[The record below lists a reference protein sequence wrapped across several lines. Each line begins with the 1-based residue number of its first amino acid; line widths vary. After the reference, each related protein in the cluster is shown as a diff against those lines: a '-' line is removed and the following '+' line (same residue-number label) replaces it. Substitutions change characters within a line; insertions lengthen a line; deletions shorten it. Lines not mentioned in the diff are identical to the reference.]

1 MCCLTSASSGLKGP
15 GFSSVNPCGTG
26 RTARQKVTMRI
37 ILAITGAS
45 GVRYGLRLGEELL
58 AAGHTLIFLV
68 STAGFEVLK
77 AEAGLDW
84 SGAELE
90 VSSRLREHFQIPEDR
105 LRYYAG
111 DNLLAPVASGS
122 AAADAMVVCP
132 CSMGSLARIACGISG
147 NLLERSADVMLKE
160 KRPLVLVPRETPL
173 SEIHLEN
180 MLKLA
185 RMGTRIVPAMPA
197 LYHAPQTVEEMI
209 DFVVG
214 KVLESLGI
222 GHRLYRPWNPLVKR

>member
-1 MCCLTSASSGLKGP
+1 
-15 GFSSVNPCGTG
+15 
-26 RTARQKVTMRI
+26 MRI

-45 GVRYGLRLGEELL
+45 GVQYGLRLCAELL
-58 AAGHTLIFLV
+58 AAGHTLTLLV
-68 STAGFEVLK
+68 STAGFEVLR
-77 AEAGLDW
+77 AEAGFDW
-84 SGAELE
+84 SGEEHE
-90 VSSRLREHFQIPEDR
+90 VSARLQEHFQAPESR

-122 AAADAMVVCP
+122 SAADAMVVCP
-132 CSMGSLARIACGISG
+132 CSMGSLARIACGNSG

-197 LYHAPQTVEEMI
+197 FYHAPQTVAQMI

-214 KVLESLGI
+214 KVLEALAI
-222 GHRLYRPWNPLVKR
+222 EHCLYQPWNPLVKR